1 MMRSRHSSADP
12 ATYARGRTRLD
23 YLLATGHVVRSLK
36 RAGYE
41 QFNARFHTDH
51 RASFLDFD
59 TERLFGTATQTL
71 GAHAPR
77 ILKSNNV
84 SQVTQYIKA
93 LYDLLLEHDAFARAE
108 RLSHPGNRHANAER
122 LDRDIIAASLSAER
136 KMKRFGQP
144 AWSIALVKARKK
156 VTMLSKCL
164 TMARTQ
170 LDHTLQLQEDAS
182 EFNEGDASEREERIK
197 ALDSPFTS
205 KNDKKTA
212 QRLRHLQ
219 KAEALKNLSRKLRV
233 LRATHAHQ
241 GVTRIEIPLYPTQDP
256 KSCCE
261 WQTIDVPTEVLRHL
275 QQRNQLHFRQAAGTP
290 FTIPPLSDDLGFC
303 GNGED
308 AEKIL
313 DGTYDTT
320 AYAPNVA
327 ILIRHLKQTAEIASM
342 DAYPTISE
350 EDYVAKLKVWKE
362 STSTSPSGVHL
373 GHYKTLIARHK
384 HTESS
389 EDEDDEIAAKRVE
402 WNFMQGKL
410 LTLHAHMLNYALER
424 GYAYDR
430 WKQVSNTVLFKDKD
444 NANVRLHRTRVIHI
458 YEADYNLTLGIKW
471 RAALYQAEAL
481 HELSEGQY
489 GSRAHRNAVDPV
501 LIEELQFEKSRAT
514 RKMLVQ
520 TNYDA
525 MSCYD
530 RIIPNLAMLVSQKYG
545 VSKMTTLTNAKTLE
559 NAEYR
564 IRTEM
569 GVSTTGIH
577 ILRKT
582 QYLAQD
588 KAAGTLL

>member
-1 MMRSRHSSADP
+1 
-12 ATYARGRTRLD
+12 
-23 YLLATGHVVRSLK
+23 
-36 RAGYE
+36 
-41 QFNARFHTDH
+41 
-51 RASFLDFD
+51 
-59 TERLFGTATQTL
+59 
-71 GAHAPR
+71 
-77 ILKSNNV
+77 
-84 SQVTQYIKA
+84 
-93 LYDLLLEHDAFARAE
+93 
-108 RLSHPGNRHANAER
+108 
-122 LDRDIIAASLSAER
+122 
-136 KMKRFGQP
+136 MKRFGQP

-182 EFNEGDASEREERIK
+182 EFNEGDASYVLPATVHECTQAIRAVKSEVKAIVSQSFARRDSEREERIK

-212 QRLRHLQ
+212 QRLRHLR

-303 GNGED
+303 GNGKD

-320 AYAPNVA
+320 AYAPNVV
-327 ILIRHLKQTAEIASM
+327 IIIRHLKQTAEIASM

-350 EDYVAKLKVWKE
+350 EDYVAKVKVWKE

-430 WKQVSNTVLFKDKD
+430 WKQVSNTILFKDND
-444 NANVRLHRTRVIHI
+444 NANARLHCTRVIHI

-481 HELSEGQY
+481 HELNEGQY
-489 GSRAHRNAVDPV
+489 GSRPHRNAVDPV

-530 RIIPNLAMLVSQKYG
+530 RIIPNLAMLVSRKYG

-559 NAEYR
+559 NTEYR

-569 GVSTTGIH
+569 GVSTTGYTRSSENPIFGTGQGSGNSPM
-577 ILRKT
+577 IWCFLSSVLFNC
-582 QYLAQD
+582 YD
-588 KAAGTLL
+588 KLSHKATYCYPDRSNELNIGMIGFVDDSNGQTND

>member
-1 MMRSRHSSADP
+1 MRSRHSSADP

-23 YLLATGHVVRSLK
+23 YSLATGHVVRSLK

-59 TERLFGTATQTL
+59 TARLFGTATQTL

-108 RLSHPGNRHANAER
+108 RLSHPGNRHAYAER
-122 LDRDIIAASLSAER
+122 LDRDIVAASLSAEQ

-170 LDHTLQLQEDAS
+170 LDHTIQVQEDAR
-182 EFNEGDASEREERIK
+182 EFNEGDAMYVLPATVHECTQAIRAAKSEVKAIVSQSFARRDNEREERIK

-205 KNDKKTA
+205 TNDKKTA
-212 QRLRHLQ
+212 QRLRHLR
-219 KAEALKNLSRKLRV
+219 KAEDVKNLSRKLRV

-241 GVTRIEIPLYPTQDP
+241 GVTRIEIPLHPTQDP

-275 QQRNQLHFRQAAGTP
+275 QQRNQLHFGQAAGTP

-303 GNGED
+303 GDGED

-350 EDYVAKLKVWKE
+350 EDYVEKLKVWKE

-384 HTESS
+384 YTESS

-402 WNFMQGKL
+402 WNFMQGNL
-410 LTLHAHMLNYALER
+410 LTLHVHMLNYALER

-430 WKQVSNTVLFKDKD
+430 WKQVTNTILFKDKD
-444 NANVRLHRTRVIHI
+444 NVRLHCTRVIHI

-481 HELSEGQY
+481 HELNEGQY
-489 GSRAHRNAVDPV
+489 GSRPHRNAVDPV
-501 LIEELQFEKSRAT
+501 LIEELQFEISRAT

-525 MSCYD
+525 MSC
-530 RIIPNLAMLVSQKYG
+530 
-545 VSKMTTLTNAKTLE
+545 
-559 NAEYR
+559 
-564 IRTEM
+564 
-569 GVSTTGIH
+569 
-577 ILRKT
+577 
-582 QYLAQD
+582 
-588 KAAGTLL
+588 